1 MNLKILKQVKNL
13 NTITTTYVCPCG
25 NGYIEEEDDYT
36 SGHRDKFVFLNCRQ
50 CEKEYFI
57 DYGKSELKW
66 KLNKYTDKNTKGG
79 ENSMNIIDSFMQVY
93 MFELEKYLETRK
105 EDLKNVSY
113 QSDEANTDRPLK
125 EFLKNLIETNF
136 NSIPKHTVINSIR
149 SEDDSEIN
157 ISMLM
162 KIKINRV
169 LLPEEITE
177 DIKKWI
183 KESKNAIYTNPDL
196 CLEIIDSE
204 KIYYE
209 TIELKSTKKD
219 AIPGSSIQQIL
230 PNEWVIFIKHA
241 KNNISVTTGQY
252 IHAVNSKMQFPDRRP
267 RPQVSFQEMK
277 KWNAQNRVLSYQ
289 SLIYK
294 KDLEENTKY
303 ELIDDWQNVLAQ
315 RWIDILFNSKNIR
328 SNEPWFNTTM
338 RKFIILF
345 LDKYD
350 SLSISEKERFK
361 KNINDLI

>member
-36 SGHRDKFVFLNCRQ
+36 SGHRDKFDFLNCRQ

-252 IHAVNSKMQFPDRRP
+252 IHAVNSKMQFPDRSP

>member
-1 MNLKILKQVKNL
+1 MFTQNLKQSL
-13 NTITTTYVCPCG
+13 
-25 NGYIEEEDDYT
+25 
-36 SGHRDKFVFLNCRQ
+36 
-50 CEKEYFI
+50 
-57 DYGKSELKW
+57 
-66 KLNKYTDKNTKGG
+66 
-79 ENSMNIIDSFMQVY
+79 
-93 MFELEKYLETRK
+93 
-105 EDLKNVSY
+105 SY

-252 IHAVNSKMQFPDRRP
+252 IHAVNSKMQFPDRSP

>member
-1 MNLKILKQVKNL
+1 M
-13 NTITTTYVCPCG
+13 
-25 NGYIEEEDDYT
+25 GY
-36 SGHRDKFVFLNCRQ
+36 SQ
-50 CEKEYFI
+50 
-57 DYGKSELKW
+57 
-66 KLNKYTDKNTKGG
+66 
-79 ENSMNIIDSFMQVY
+79 
-93 MFELEKYLETRK
+93 
-105 EDLKNVSY
+105 
-113 QSDEANTDRPLK
+113 
-125 EFLKNLIETNF
+125 
-136 NSIPKHTVINSIR
+136 
-149 SEDDSEIN
+149 
-157 ISMLM
+157 
-162 KIKINRV
+162 
-169 LLPEEITE
+169 
-177 DIKKWI
+177 
-183 KESKNAIYTNPDL
+183 
-196 CLEIIDSE
+196 
-204 KIYYE
+204 
-209 TIELKSTKKD
+209 STKKD

-252 IHAVNSKMQFPDRRP
+252 IHAVNSKMQFPDRSP